1 MRYLN
6 LSSYQ
11 LIRAIVLGLV
21 LTPTALMAQTPT
33 PTPTATPTAVPTWW
47 QKLLRVTGISA
58 TPAKQRGSAQSIE
71 SGRIW
76 IADLREKSRRRLTS
90 ESGYRSPIFVDK
102 DKNILMLR
110 NDEVVRIPVS
120 GGPVITLFKIKGAI
134 KLVGQS
140 LDDIDKV
147 LMLVQDENG
156 KTNIALLSLSSGK
169 LTVVPYETNS
179 PEGKSMFDHFAGW
192 NRTYGT
198 TEVSV
203 SEKVKKDESGR
214 ILTRWTD
221 VFLKR
226 IDQEPINVSNCNGIN
241 CGQPSLS
248 QNGQLLAFVKAS

>member
-1 MRYLN
+1 MV
-6 LSSYQ
+6 
-11 LIRAIVLGLV
+11 A
-21 LTPTALMAQTPT
+21 
-33 PTPTATPTAVPTWW
+33 
-47 QKLLRVTGISA
+47 KLLRVTGISA
-58 TPAKQRGSAQSIE
+58 TPAKQRGSAESIE

-76 IADLREKSRRRLTS
+76 IADLQEKTVSRLTS

-110 NDEVVRIPVS
+110 SDEVVQISVF
-120 GGPVITLFKIKGAI
+120 GGPVKTLFNIKGAI

-147 LMLVQDENG
+147 LMLTQDENG

-169 LTVVPYETNS
+169 LTVVPYETTS

-203 SEKVKKDESGR
+203 AEKVKKDESGR
-214 ILTRWTD
+214 LTKWTD

-226 IDQEPINVSNCNGIN
+226 TDQEPINVSNCNGIN